1 MDRIVIDQTKIR
13 IDADLVRRGAP
24 PFPRPLAWWQRT
36 VPLWV
41 DVSETE
47 DGRIVMAP
55 NGKRADGHRY
65 ELTPPVVRREL
76 KQIVRYLGGRR
87 FLDFSD
93 ACFMAEG

>member
-13 IDADLVRRGAP
+13 IDADLVRRGAD

-36 VPLWV
+36 VPIWV

-47 DGRIVMAP
+47 DGQIVLAP
-55 NGKRADGHRY
+55 NGKRADGYRY
-65 ELTPPVVRREL
+65 ELTPSVVRREI
-76 KQIVRYLGGRR
+76 KAIVRYLGDRP